1 MTLHPIRSVLLGL
14 FSALAVSAAA
24 LAAGS
29 HAGAHADADAATVY
43 GKPGVA
49 TKIDRTIQVD
59 MSDNM
64 RFTPADIAVKQGE
77 TVRFVIRNLGRL
89 PHEFSLGTR
98 QELEAHY
105 EQMKKFPGMVHDEPN
120 KISLAPGKQGEVIWQ
135 FTNSGAVD
143 FACLHVGHY
152 EAGMKGLVKVA
163 R

>member
-1 MTLHPIRSVLLGL
+1 MAFHTIQSALLGL
-14 FSALAVSAAA
+14 LSTFAISTSA

-29 HAGAHADADAATVY
+29 HAGGHADEATGY
-43 GKPGVA
+43 GKPGIAAKV
-49 TKIDRTIQVD
+49 DRSIQVD

-64 RFTPADIAVKQGE
+64 RFTPADIAVKRGE
-77 TVRFVIRNLGRL
+77 TVRFVIRNVGRL
-89 PHEFSLGTR
+89 PHEFSLGTK

-120 KISLAPGKQGEVIWQ
+120 KISLAPGKQGEIIWQ

>member
-1 MTLHPIRSVLLGL
+1 MRSHPIRSALLGL
-14 FSALAVSAAA
+14 LSVFAMSTGA

-29 HAGAHADADAATVY
+29 HAGGHADDATVY
-43 GKPGVA
+43 GKPGIAAKV
-49 TKIDRTIQVD
+49 DRTIQVD

-77 TVRFVIRNLGRL
+77 TIRFVIRNAGRL
-89 PHEFSLGTR
+89 PHEFSLGTK
-98 QELEAHY
+98 QELDAHY

-120 KISLAPGKQGEVIWQ
+120 KISLAPGKQGEIIWN

>member
-1 MTLHPIRSVLLGL
+1 MTFHPIQSALLGL
-14 FSALAVSAAA
+14 LSAFAMSTVA

-29 HAGAHADADAATVY
+29 HAGGHADAATVY

-49 TKIDRTIQVD
+49 AKVDRTIQVD

-64 RFTPADIAVKQGE
+64 RFTPADISVKRGE
-77 TVRFVIRNLGRL
+77 TIRFVIKNVGRL

-98 QELEAHY
+98 QELEEHY